1 VKTYQKSWLETVQD
15 FVGLWGRFDALY
27 LRGVTADEVTDSRED
42 EYLQFQGAMVE
53 RLVKLV
59 EVERNK
65 FDAHDLVMAV
75 IHDASSLRVLSRQ
88 SEFQRKRL
96 RQHWTETSEALSKLR
111 RWCETY
117 SPKLDKTTRLQEVR
131 RLNPFWNPAG
141 GGFTATLMKLVI
153 GPVTF
158 FQGLRRGREKKT
170 NWFLFKILIIPL
182 LLVFLVLAIV
192 HLETVQQMAANF
204 GETSGLLPEREGIVP
219 KLLIHVFALGGVVI
233 LSLVGTVVLML
244 LAFLHVG
251 TAHLVAKLFGG
262 KEDIAM
268 SHKIIVYGAAPVV
281 AIVTAP
287 YAIVLQVIGTYKT
300 QKIPPALAPLA
311 WLVGTVL
318 ALAIVFGALFGTY
331 YFTGQIPDKG
341 EYVQVTA
348 IGATTYEP
356 VRPRSRRVKAGKEI
370 PSGVRLE
377 CKGETK
383 KKITNGPVA
392 EFYEV
397 VYQGNETL
405 VRQQDGVIKE
415 FRRSQIPLLVLELTR
430 EKVSFVIT
438 RLSREIGAE
447 PD

>member
-1 VKTYQKSWLETVQD
+1 MKTYQKSWLETVQD
-15 FVGLWGRFDALY
+15 FVGLWDRFDALY

-53 RLVKLV
+53 QLVKLV
-59 EVERNK
+59 EVERKK

-75 IHDASSLRVLSRQ
+75 IHDAPSLRALSRQ
-88 SEFQRKRL
+88 SDFQRKRL
-96 RQHWTETSEALSKLR
+96 RQHWTEASEMLLKLR
-111 RWCETY
+111 HWCETY

-141 GGFTATLMKLVI
+141 GGFTATLTKVAV

-158 FQGLRRGREKKT
+158 FEGLRPGREKKT

-192 HLETVQQMAANF
+192 NLETVQQMAANF
-204 GETSGLLPEREGIVP
+204 GETSGLLPEREGVVP
-219 KLLIHVFALGGVVI
+219 KLLIHVFALAGLSI
-233 LSLVGTVVLML
+233 LSLVGSVVLML
-244 LAFLHVG
+244 LACLHVG
-251 TAHLVAKLFGG
+251 TAHLAAKLFGG

-268 SHKIIVYGAAPVV
+268 THKIIVYGAVPVV
-281 AIVTAP
+281 AIITAP
-287 YAIVLQVIGTYKT
+287 YAIVLQIIGTWKT
-300 QKIPPALAPLA
+300 QRVPPVLAPLA
-311 WLVGTVL
+311 WLIGTVL
-318 ALAIVFGALFGTY
+318 ALAIVFGILLGTY
-331 YFTGQIPDKG
+331 YFTGQIPDEG

-348 IGATTYEP
+348 IEATTYKP
-356 VRPRSRRVKAGKEI
+356 VRPGSNRVKKGEEI

-377 CKGETK
+377 YKGETK
-383 KKITNGPVA
+383 KKVGKGPVA
-392 EFYEV
+392 DFYEV
-397 VYQGNETL
+397 VYHGNETL
-405 VRQQDGVIKE
+405 VRQEDSAVRE
-415 FRRSQIPLLVLELTR
+415 LRRSQIPLLVLQLTR